1 MFGECAIDNVAGP
14 FGETE
19 IVEFLLRDPARGAH
33 VVAGRK
39 LSAGDAAEVIDEHVM
54 IFGFAGIVAHDA
66 LEDFEDASR
75 FDDEAGFF
83 KDFAAD
89 GVLEFLA
96 DFDHSAGQGPGAF
109 EGLAATLDQEDATGA
124 EDEGAD
130 SQDGAR
136 RVAAV
141 VGANTAGLPSRLI
154 VSGRWMGLL

>member
-1 MFGECAIDNVAGP
+1 MVFGSAG
-14 FGETE
+14 
-19 IVEFLLRDPARGAH
+19 
-33 VVAGRK
+33 VVAY
-39 LSAGDAAEVIDEHVM
+39 
-54 IFGFAGIVAHDA
+54 DA
-66 LEDFEDASR
+66 LEDFEDAFC
-75 FDDEAGFF
+75 FDDKAGFLE
-83 KDFAAD
+83 DLAAD
-89 GVLEFLA
+89 GVIESLA
-96 DFDHSAGQGPGAF
+96 DFDNAARQGPGAF